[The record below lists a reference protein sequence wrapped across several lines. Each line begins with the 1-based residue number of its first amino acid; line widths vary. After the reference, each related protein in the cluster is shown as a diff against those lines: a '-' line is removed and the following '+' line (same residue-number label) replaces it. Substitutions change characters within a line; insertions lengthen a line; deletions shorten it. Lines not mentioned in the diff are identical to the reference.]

1 VRARTSAGTHLQG
14 SGVGTDGAGAL
25 RGAVGQPLAVP
36 LALVAGR
43 VGNRLRGAIAPPAR
57 RAPAPL
63 GRSRWPAPRR
73 GRPSD
78 RASRPRRVSPGRP
91 CPRGSR
97 RPPPRP
103 QGRAGP
109 PARRRLIARIS
120 AVGLSVGTHAR
131 RRPVAARPSAA
142 PPASR
147 GRGLVALGAGRLDE
161 ARCHEPG
168 DAAEHHDRQRLA
180 AAEVLEVSRDAIP
193 RGRHANQSPHGWH
206 WSMRGVPQFVALKAA
221 VLPPRPVRSGR
232 WHMRIE
238 SARTGAPSAM
248 RTDQPWRSAAKP
260 TASRLPASVQGRR
273 SEARWPAGSRRPA
286 GRGEGPGGGGR
297 QAPCT
302 SPLGCGHALVS
313 SRSAAF
319 RTPARSLCA
328 RS

>member
-1 VRARTSAGTHLQG
+1 M
-14 SGVGTDGAGAL
+14 
-25 RGAVGQPLAVP
+25 
-36 LALVAGR
+36 
-43 VGNRLRGAIAPPAR
+43 PAR
-57 RAPAPL
+57 RPTATAPTA
-63 GRSRWPAPRR
+63 
-73 GRPSD
+73 RPS
-78 RASRPRRVSPGRP
+78 
-91 CPRGSR
+91 GSSC
-97 RPPPRP
+97 
-103 QGRAGP
+103 AT
-109 PARRRLIARIS
+109 PADQRRR
-120 AVGLSVGTHAR
+120 AVRRNSCA

-142 PPASR
+142 PPARR

-193 RGRHANQSPHGWH
+193 RGRHADQSPHGWH
-206 WSMRGVPQFVALKAA
+206 WSRGVPQFVALKAA

-248 RTDQPWRSAAKP
+248 GTDQPCRSAAKR
-260 TASRLPASVQGRR
+260 TESRLPASVQGRR

-286 GRGEGPGGGGR
+286 GRGEGRGPAVAG
-297 QAPCT
+297 PCA
-302 SPLGCGHALVS
+302 SLLCCGQALVS